1 MDSHVSE
8 TVKSCNYHLQALR
21 HLRQSVTREVANS
34 MACSII
40 NTRLDY
46 CNSLFHGVSEKNI
59 SKLQRIQNRAA
70 RIVCN
75 VGRRELSSK
84 ELLIDLHWLPV
95 RYRVEFKTAAL
106 CFTAYRLHQP
116 SYLTSVLQA
125 YNPQRHLRSSSQELL
140 HVPSYKTVL
149 GSRRFS
155 VAAPYIWNNLPFLLR
170 TVDNFTAF
178 KPCLKTHLF
187 RRFTD

>member
-1 MDSHVSE
+1 MDCLQRCVVSLQHCFWSSGLLLNPDKSSVMFFGTSARLRRSDLPKTVDIAMANLTVSEKLRILGVTLDGSLTMDGHVSE

-46 CNSLFHGVSEKNI
+46 CNSLFRGVSEKNI
-59 SKLQRIQNRAA
+59 SKLQRIRNRAA

-95 RYRVEFKTAAL
+95 RCRVEFKTAAL
-106 CFTAYRLHQP
+106 CFKAY
-116 SYLTSVLQA
+116 
-125 YNPQRHLRSSSQELL
+125 
-140 HVPSYKTVL
+140 
-149 GSRRFS
+149 
-155 VAAPYIWNNLPFLLR
+155 
-170 TVDNFTAF
+170 
-178 KPCLKTHLF
+178 
-187 RRFTD
+187 